1 MGRDRIQVAYH
12 SGSVS
17 RWSVPVLLGRYERPT
32 MQILL
37 NHHSYDSSLL
47 NGRAVHYDR
56 ANMGSPF
63 KIRMV
68 DYRHRSSNKPS
79 TSNKAMES
87 KELIIAVVTI
97 LGSGA
102 AFKFYEN
109 VIKNKRESERE
120 LRKEAREENPETMF
134 RDDLLKRVNEMSSS
148 LEVAQSEIL
157 RLTQKVAELETEN
170 RYLQREIDILKRA

>member
-1 MGRDRIQVAYH
+1 
-12 SGSVS
+12 
-17 RWSVPVLLGRYERPT
+17 
-32 MQILL
+32 
-37 NHHSYDSSLL
+37 
-47 NGRAVHYDR
+47 
-56 ANMGSPF
+56 
-63 KIRMV
+63 
-68 DYRHRSSNKPS
+68 
-79 TSNKAMES
+79 MES

-109 VIKNKRESERE
+109 VIKNKRDSERE
-120 LRKEAREENPETMF
+120 LRQEKREDNPETMF